1 MSQEIVQQDPW
12 ASLKAFT
19 TARIALGRT
28 GTAIPLREVLN
39 FRLAHAHARDAVYSA
54 LAVNILQEQ
63 LHGFFLPVLLLHSK
77 AVDRYEYLQ
86 RPDKGRVL
94 DAESISILK
103 TTESSYLGKDVAIVL
118 ADGLSATAMNVHT
131 LPLLSVLVPL
141 FKKAGISLAPI
152 CMVQQGRVASGDE
165 AGEILQAKITLMLIG
180 ERPGLSAADSMGAYI
195 TFAPRP
201 GITDEARNCISNI
214 REEGLQYEAAA
225 EKIVYLIKEAM
236 RLKLTG
242 VELKDNAGLLD

>member
-1 MSQEIVQQDPW
+1 MSQEIIQQDPW
-12 ASLKAFT
+12 ASLKTFT

-28 GTAIPLREVLN
+28 GTAIPLKEVLN

-54 LAVNILQEQ
+54 LSVNALQEQ
-63 LHGFFLPVLLLHSK
+63 LHSFYLPILLLHSK
-77 AVDRYEYLQ
+77 AVDRHEYLQ
-86 RPDKGRVL
+86 RPDKGRQL
-94 DAESISILK
+94 DNESISLLK
-103 TTESSYLGKDVAIVL
+103 STSPEHLQKDVAIIL

-131 LPLLSVLVPL
+131 YPLLSVLIPL
-141 FKKAGISLAPI
+141 LKTAGLSLSPI

-195 TFAPRP
+195 TFSPKP
-201 GITDEARNCISNI
+201 GTTDEARNCISNI

-225 EKIVYLIKEAM
+225 QKILYLIKEAIK
-236 RLKLTG
+236 LKLTG
-242 VELKDNAGLLD
+242 VALKDNTGLLD

>member
-94 DAESISILK
+94 DAESIAILK

-131 LPLLSVLVPL
+131 LPLLSVLIPL